1 MNHDSQNET
10 VREKQARLEVGR
22 TELSPALRWFSIGL
36 FLITIVSVPLYQN
49 GLEGEAGLVGPS
61 VRVDRVLPSSEALR
75 ANSVAIVLDETIDRM
90 EDYEDALEQD
100 SWLRSALLPGMN
112 RLLARI
118 RNDMNEQ
125 LYLGR
130 RDWMFY
136 RPSIDHLTGPGFL
149 ESGIL
154 RARET
159 AEGVE
164 SDPLAAIVEFRDRL
178 AERGVELLVVPVPT
192 KAGVYPEEYSNAYPV
207 DEGGLQNISFAAYL
221 ERMAEHGIH
230 VVDVLPDLLATKGEV
245 SKPLYLATDSHWSP
259 EGMGVA
265 ADTIANYVRTHDLI
279 SLSDPISFRVN
290 EQTGLRGRGDLV
302 RMLDRRDDETLFL
315 DLRWRGRI
323 QAERTITPQKLFYP
337 SGAAWTEDESASVLV
352 LGDSFSR
359 IYSDSSLGWGRGMG
373 LVEQLSYN
381 LGVAMDGIRIN
392 DQGAYATRETLSRD
406 IQAGDDRLR
415 GKKLVIW
422 EFATREL
429 SFGDWRTGYEYTP
442 RTAPVNDY
450 AGDSVVARGVI
461 ELITRPPSPDE
472 TPYPDGL
479 ISIHLKEVV
488 LEGSSSEFPQEV
500 VIFAWGMRDHE
511 HTEAATYA
519 RGQEVSVRLQPWLS
533 TRDSLGSFS
542 RSDFDDL
549 SLLRLDAF
557 YGEFV
562 EAGSIIEVNPASVQE
577 NKGSASVNGYAES
590 LLAERMRV
598 STSEVESAFMEV
610 VSDKEK
616 LGYTGAMDMVGQ
628 DGWYLT
634 RRSAKALVS
643 GTFFA
648 PTAREWHSRLVEPNV
663 ISTIADYS
671 EALRARGIELI
682 LMPAPSKLFFHAD
695 SILMTDSFSNIDDS
709 VRLDRKYAE
718 LYALLRE
725 QEVNV
730 LDLYPELRR
739 RIGEADEL
747 IYRKDDHHWSSY
759 GYQEIA
765 DIINLHVGGDELFSA
780 VPKRN
785 YVIREQQAV
794 DKGSHWSQA
803 VLAPESEILKPENED
818 FLADV
823 LAVKELKDDGAL
835 VNVESWRASPV
846 LIIGDSFV
854 THLSRS
860 ENGFGAGLVDQ
871 LAREFG
877 FPVDSIGV
885 AAGGANEARVEL
897 ALDAGRLDAKKVLIW
912 CFRSEEL
919 VYATSGNGWL
929 EVPLPKTVDR

>member
-1 MNHDSQNET
+1 M
-10 VREKQARLEVGR
+10 
-22 TELSPALRWFSIGL
+22 
-36 FLITIVSVPLYQN
+36 TIFSVPIYQN
-49 GLEGEAGLVGPS
+49 VLEGEGRLAGPS
-61 VRVDRVLPSSEALR
+61 VRVDRVLPSGAALR
-75 ANSVAIVLDETIDRM
+75 AVSVAIVLDETIGRM
-90 EDYEDALEQD
+90 EGYEDTLEQD
-100 SWLRSALLPGMN
+100 SWLRAALLPGMN
-112 RLLARI
+112 RTLSRF

-125 LYLGR
+125 LYLGQ

-136 RPSIDHLTGPGFL
+136 RPSIDHVTGPGFL
-149 ESGIL
+149 EPGIL
-154 RARET
+154 RARAIT
-159 AEGVE
+159 EGVE
-164 SDPLAAIVEFRDRL
+164 SDPLAAMVEFRDRL
-178 AERGVELLVVPVPT
+178 AARGVELLVVPVPT
-192 KAGVYPEEYSNAYPV
+192 KAGVYPEEFSAAFPAE
-207 DEGGLQNISFAAYL
+207 EGGLQNVSFAAYL
-221 ERMAEHGIH
+221 ERMAEHGIYA
-230 VVDVLPDLLATKGEV
+230 VDVLPDLINAKEEV

-259 EGMGVA
+259 EGMRVA
-265 ADTIANYVRTHDLI
+265 ADTIADYVRTHDLI
-279 SLSDPISFRVN
+279 PVSDPVSFRVN
-290 EQTGLRGRGDLV
+290 EQMGFRGSGDLV

-323 QAERTITPQKLFYP
+323 QAERTITPRKLFYT

-359 IYSDSSLGWGRGMG
+359 IYSDPSLGWGRGMG

-422 EFATREL
+422 EFSTREL
-429 SFGDWRTGYEYTP
+429 SFGDWRTGYEYAP
-442 RTAPVNDY
+442 RVVPTNDY
-450 AGDSVVARGVI
+450 AGDAVVARGVI
-461 ELITRPPSPDE
+461 ESITRPPAPNE
-472 TPYPDGL
+472 TPYPNGL
-479 ISIHLKEVV
+479 ISIHLRDVV
-488 LEGSSSEFPQEV
+488 VAGSTSFPSGV
-500 VIFAWGMRDHE
+500 VVFAWGMQEHK

-519 RGQEVSVRLQPWLS
+519 RGQEVMVQLQPWLS

-557 YGEFV
+557 YGEFL
-562 EAGSIIEVNPASVQE
+562 EAGSTVESNPASVQE
-577 NKGSASVNGYAES
+577 NRGSASVIGNAES
-590 LLAERMRV
+590 LVAERMRT
-598 STSEVESAFMEV
+598 STGEVESAFMEA
-610 VSDKEK
+610 VSRQEK
-616 LGYTGAMDMVGQ
+616 IGYTGALDMVGR
-628 DGWYLT
+628 DGWYLL
-634 RRSAKALVS
+634 RHSAKALLS

-648 PTAREWHSRLVEPNV
+648 PTATEWHSRLVEPNV
-663 ISTIADYS
+663 ISAIADYS
-671 EALRARGIELI
+671 EVLRARGVELI

-695 SILMTDSFSNIDDS
+695 SILMTDSFTNLDDS

-725 QEVNV
+725 REVNV
-730 LDLYPELRR
+730 LDLYPELTR

-759 GYQEIA
+759 GYREIA
-765 DIINLHVGGDELFSA
+765 DIINRHVGGDKLFSA
-780 VPKRN
+780 VSKRN
-785 YVIREQQAV
+785 YVIREEQAV

-803 VLAPESEILKPENED
+803 VLAPESDILKPENQD
-818 FLADV
+818 FLTDV
-823 LAVKELKDDGAL
+823 LAVKELKDDGTL
-835 VNVESWRASPV
+835 INVEPWRASPV

-860 ENGFGAGLVDQ
+860 ENDFGAGLVDQ
-871 LAREFG
+871 LAGVLG
-877 FPVDSIGV
+877 FPIDSIGV

-897 ALDAGRLDAKKVLIW
+897 ALDAGRLNGKKVLIW

-929 EVPLPKTVDR
+929 KVPLPKTVDR